1 MPIEAASETDRA
13 IGVTPAAPWRVKGL
27 SILPDY
33 RLAVTF
39 QDGTSGVADLS
50 AVTSAHDRGIYE
62 PLKDPSYFKQA
73 RLEMGVVTWPNGADL
88 DPAWMY
94 EELVQFKTWSVMR
107 QDKLARGSR

>member
-13 IGVTPAAPWRVKGL
+13 IGVIPASPWRVKGL

-33 RLAVTF
+33 RRAVTF

-50 AVTSAHDRGIYE
+50 AFTSAHDRGIYE
-62 PLKDPSYFKQA
+62 PLNDPSYFKQA

-88 DPAWMY
+88 NPAWMY
-94 EELVQFKTWSVMR
+94 EELTRLKTWPASF
-107 QDKLARGSR
+107 

>member
-13 IGVTPAAPWRVKGL
+13 IGVIPAAPWRVKEL

-50 AVTSAHDRGIYE
+50 AVTSAHDRSMYE
-62 PLKDPSYFKQA
+62 PLTDPSYFKQA

-88 DPAWMY
+88 DPAWMN
-94 EELVQFKTWSVMR
+94 EELTQFRMWSVPF
-107 QDKLARGSR
+107 